1 MNIKLV
7 ADSSSN
13 LFSLPGADY
22 SCVPMKILS
31 PTREYVDTPEL
42 ELDEMLEDLKA
53 ARGPSGTSCP
63 NFHEWAEAFEG
74 ADCGFAVT
82 ITSRLSGCCSA
93 ATHAAAER
101 ENICVLDS
109 LSTGPEMQLILEKLR
124 DDIAAGLDFESMKT
138 RIRDYMTHT
147 HLLFCLQSLRNLAQ
161 NGRVSHAAAKLA
173 GALGLR
179 MVGKASDEGTLE
191 LLHKARGEK
200 KAISTV
206 WEEMLRHGYQGG
218 KVAIS
223 HCKNLPA
230 AQALKTLV
238 HDRFPGAL
246 VDILPCTALC
256 SFYAEEGGFIV
267 GYEDL

>member
-1 MNIKLV
+1 MKIKLV

-13 LFSLPGADY
+13 VFSLPGADY

-31 PTREYVDTPEL
+31 PTREYIDTPEL

-82 ITSRLSGCCSA
+82 ITSQLSGCCSA

-101 ENICVLDS
+101 ENICVLDT

-124 DDIAAGLDFESMKT
+124 DDIAGGLDFESMKA

-147 HLLFCLQSLRNLAQ
+147 HLLFCLQSLHNLAQ

-179 MVGKASDEGTLE
+179 MVGKASDEGKLE

-230 AQALKTLV
+230 AQSLKALV
-238 HDRFPGAL
+238 HDRFPEAL